1 MKNIAVAIAAILV
14 AFALY
19 LLASISTNTELFSST
34 YHYLLAIYGLLT
46 VTLASTV
53 VFQLIRLWREHKKRR
68 FGSQLKHRMVMMFAL
83 MALLPGLV
91 VYAVSIQFVV
101 YSIESW
107 FDVRVDS
114 ALKGGLAL
122 GQDALDYLS
131 VQLQDKAIAMALE
144 IEHTSNTIPLMSIN
158 EGAGVS
164 ESNLHGVE
172 NSPLYRVIPSLRTE
186 APQGQTGIS
195 AAQVN
200 RLREWAGVGS
210 VTVFGKNGQVLVSS
224 TDSDTARLLP
234 DKLLPHELRRAFEER
249 GLSVKKEETPGGRLV
264 IRVLVPIEGRGLAVT
279 PRLLQLTQLVPETFS
294 QNAEAV
300 EAAYRDYQKQ
310 ILARSDL
317 KFLYSLTLT
326 LTLLMALLAA
336 IAVAF
341 ILARRLAAPLR
352 ILAEGT
358 EAVAQGDFS
367 PRQALPARDELGILT
382 HSFNQMTRQLEEAR
396 AQTENSRVEVESA
409 RAYLESVLTH
419 LSAGVLV
426 FSAEGNL
433 RAANPG
439 ALDILDDE
447 LSSFEDIT
455 LADWPRHTVLR
466 DALLEGFASHED
478 DWQTELEIPRPDSP
492 PMTLLIHGSRLPEG
506 TEGGRVVVF
515 DDITR
520 LIEAQRTAAWA
531 EVARRLAHEI
541 KNPLTPIQ
549 LSAERLAVK
558 LSSGLDEAGRQMLER
573 STRTIVNQVEAVKN
587 LINAFRDYARL
598 PAPTL
603 APLDLGELMREILVL
618 YESNPAKIV
627 LQIPADL
634 PQVMGDASQIRQ
646 IVHNMLQNALDALMD
661 RDNAEIV
668 LAACTE
674 GDCVLLSCQ
683 DNGPGFPPEVLA
695 RAFEPYFTTKAKGT
709 GLGLAMIKKIVTEHG
724 GEVKIANR
732 DGSGAGLRIRLRTV
746 MMNGEH

>member
-1 MKNIAVAIAAILV
+1 MKNVAVAIAAIM
-14 AFALY
+14 AAISLY
-19 LLASISTNTELFSST
+19 LLASASANTGLFSGS
-34 YHYLLAIYGLLT
+34 YRYLLAVNGLIT
-46 VTLASTV
+46 VTLAATV
-53 VFQLIRLWREHKKRR
+53 IYQLIRLWREYRNRR
-68 FGSQLKHRMVMMFAL
+68 FGSRLKYRMVMMFAL

-91 VYAVSIQFVV
+91 VYAVSLQFVV

-122 GQDALDYLS
+122 GQNALDYL
-131 VQLQDKAIAMALE
+131 VEQLKDKAAVMALE
-144 IEHTSNTIPLMSIN
+144 IEHATSAAPIMRSGIGANGTSLRGVKGFPPYRGIP
-158 EGAGVS
+158 G
-164 ESNLHGVE
+164 
-172 NSPLYRVIPSLRTE
+172 LRTE
-186 APQGQTGIS
+186 AAQGQAGIS
-195 AAQVN
+195 ANQVN

-210 VTVFGKNGQVLVSS
+210 VTIFGTNGQVLVSA
-224 TDSDTARLLP
+224 TDGGAARLLP
-234 DKLLPHELRRAFEER
+234 DTLQPHELRRAFQER
-249 GLSVKKEETPGGRLV
+249 GLSVKKEETPDGQLV
-264 IRVLVPIEGRGLAVT
+264 IRVLIPIEERGLARAS
-279 PRLLQLTQLVPETFS
+279 RLLQLTQPVPETFS
-294 QNAEAV
+294 QHAEAV
-300 EAAYRDYQKQ
+300 QAAYRDYQEQ
-310 ILARSDL
+310 TLARSDL
-317 KFLYSLTLT
+317 EFLYTLSLT

-367 PRQALPARDELGILT
+367 PRRALPARDELGILT

-396 AQTENSRVEVESA
+396 AQAENSRIEVESA

-426 FSAEGNL
+426 FSAEGQL
-433 RAANPG
+433 RAANRG
-439 ALDILDDE
+439 ALDILVDE
-447 LSSFEDIT
+447 LESFEDVL

-478 DWQTELEIPRPDSP
+478 DWQTELEILRPDSP

-506 TEGGRVVVF
+506 TEGGLVVVF

-558 LSSGLDEAGRQMLER
+558 LSAGLDEAGRQMLER
-573 STRTIVNQVEAVKN
+573 STQTIVNQVEAVKN
-587 LINAFRDYARL
+587 LVNAFRDYARL

-618 YESNPAKIV
+618 YESTPAKIA
-627 LQIPADL
+627 LQIPTDL

-668 LAACTE
+668 LAARDE
-674 GDCVLLSCQ
+674 GDWVQLSCQ

-724 GEVKIANR
+724 GEVKVANR